1 MEEIFGKNKTIIL
14 KKNKTSLTIIEENE
28 IPVIRMKDYYL
39 QEIIFNNDTIIRA
52 YINVYYWL
60 NNPLYDNNIRNLGY
74 YSNLQSQLTN
84 LFKATI
90 IDFIIQR
97 LNTIHN
103 NTHSDEINNVLIDFL
118 KKNNNLNFFES
129 VLNKFS
135 QSTVNTNGYIELL
148 ILSYII
154 NIPITVYNNNFKIK
168 YLFINGIEINDSDVI
183 NQFIKNHNKSYIYLK
198 FDYNNN
204 LDIPSKIY
212 SIYY

>member
-1 MEEIFGKNKTIIL
+1 MEELFGKNKTIIL

-103 NTHSDEINNVLIDFL
+103 NTQSDEIKNVLID
-118 KKNNNLNFFES
+118 
-129 VLNKFS
+129 
-135 QSTVNTNGYIELL
+135 
-148 ILSYII
+148 
-154 NIPITVYNNNFKIK
+154 
-168 YLFINGIEINDSDVI
+168 
-183 NQFIKNHNKSYIYLK
+183 
-198 FDYNNN
+198 
-204 LDIPSKIY
+204 
-212 SIYY
+212 

>member
-1 MEEIFGKNKTIIL
+1 MYYVILCFFLIVSYNDLTLFVCSSKILYLFSWTFNVNLFGNLTF

-74 YSNLQSQLTN
+74 YSNLQSQITN

-103 NTHSDEINNVLIDFL
+103 NTHSDEINNVLIEFL
-118 KKNNNLNFFES
+118 KK
-129 VLNKFS
+129 K
-135 QSTVNTNGYIELL
+135 
-148 ILSYII
+148 
-154 NIPITVYNNNFKIK
+154 
-168 YLFINGIEINDSDVI
+168 
-183 NQFIKNHNKSYIYLK
+183 
-198 FDYNNN
+198 
-204 LDIPSKIY
+204 
-212 SIYY
+212 